1 MAKMTECPGFA
12 SKWMDPKVIQD
23 VKVEYLDVV
32 DRLQDSGLYPS
43 IRMVRK
49 EFSFNV
55 PVEILKY
62 VKGLLVDTGE
72 IIESKSEHQRKKV
85 DSNYKD
91 HCEEY
96 SFIHNGFMDEG
107 VAPSIAKVREN
118 FSRPLSIETL
128 SEVRRHL
135 ISIGE
140 LRLGLPGQG
149 APNVSS
155 EEVMQYSSAIK
166 MENFLE
172 SQDKKKR
179 VWAKPTDRYVNQYRQ
194 AWRRIR
200 NLGETADSQSYMGV
214 EKRSNTRF
222 SARYTD
228 TKGSRRTAGVYG
240 TAKEAAIARDRKIV
254 SLGLHKVPKTRIRL
268 NFPEVANATS

>member
-1 MAKMTECPGFA
+1 MAKMTERPGFA

-32 DRLQDSGLYPS
+32 DRLQDSGLHPS
-43 IRMVRK
+43 IGVVRK

-55 PVEILKY
+55 PTETLKY
-62 VKGLLVDTGE
+62 VKGLLVETGE
-72 IIESKSEHQRKKV
+72 IVESKSERQRKKI

-91 HCEEY
+91 YCDEY

-149 APNVSS
+149 APQVSS
-155 EEVMQYSSAIK
+155 EEVDQNSSAIK
-166 MENFLE
+166 MENFLA

-200 NLGETADSQSYMGV
+200 TLGETVECRSYMGV

-222 SARYTD
+222 TARYTD

-254 SLGLHKVPKTRIRL
+254 SLGLHEVSKTRIRL
-268 NFPEVANATS
+268 NFPEIVDAIS